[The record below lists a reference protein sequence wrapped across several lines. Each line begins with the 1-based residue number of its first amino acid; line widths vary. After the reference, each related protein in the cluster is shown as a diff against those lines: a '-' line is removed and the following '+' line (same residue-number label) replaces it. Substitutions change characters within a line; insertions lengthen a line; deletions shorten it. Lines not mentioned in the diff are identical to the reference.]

1 MDHRLSSL
9 FLRLGVLSL
18 IVGVSL
24 GIWMG
29 ANENFTLRPVHAH
42 INLIGWTSMML
53 IGLFYRAMPAA
64 AAGWLPK
71 AQLLLFVLGFVS
83 MMTGLTAMLLGNT
96 ALLPALMAGEIMTG
110 LGILLFAVILFRAT
124 GGRTPAAAA

>member
-1 MDHRLSSL
+1 MDHRLSST

-18 IVGVSL
+18 VVGVSL

-53 IGLFYRAMPAA
+53 LGLFYRQMPAA
-64 AAGWLPK
+64 ATGWLPK
-71 AQLLLFVLGFVS
+71 IQLVLFVLGFIS
-83 MMTGLTAMLLGNT
+83 MMTGLTGLLLGNT
-96 ALLPALMAGEIMTG
+96 ALLPALLAGEVLTG

-124 GGRTPAAAA
+124 SGRTIAAAA